1 MDSDPNAPNSDPYV
15 VVARRYRPQSFQEL
29 VGQNQVAKALGNAIE
44 TNRVGHAYLFTGAR
58 GVGKTSTARIFSKC
72 LNCETGPTLKPCDQC
87 DICQSISAGE
97 DVDVLEIDGA
107 SNRGID
113 EIRQLRTFATVRP
126 SRSRFKIYIIDEVHM
141 LTKEA
146 FNALLK
152 TLEEPPGHVK
162 FIFCTTNPEKIP
174 ITVLSRCQRFDF
186 APVASDEIKD
196 RLRFIVENEGAQADD
211 DALVLLAR
219 RAGGSMRDSQSLL
232 EQLLA
237 FSSGRITV
245 ESVHHMLGTAPGGR
259 VESLVK
265 AIVDGQPGNAL
276 DEIHQSIVEGA
287 DAGQILEQ
295 LTAFFR
301 DLMVLSV
308 GGSEEI
314 LLQLAPDQ
322 MSQCHNWA
330 SDLGTPRI
338 LATLQIFD
346 WALARMRQSTHTRSL
361 IELAVVQACSLQQ
374 IKPLADAIE
383 AVSNGEAPKRAS
395 GAVKKNEIAD
405 RPRGAAATAGGSL
418 ANSPSPAPPA
428 MGAGQG
434 PTTNNAAPSSN
445 ASLTATTGSV
455 KSSQGDANQPASG
468 TSLPGP
474 AGSGAART
482 AANASGQ
489 PSASDQ
495 PASPL
500 NHVAAPGNAADST
513 STKPTTGGDDRLASL
528 YREALKSIEGMAG
541 DVASHFQK
549 LQEVSETH
557 WKVFLDND
565 YMVEFCTRK
574 EPHSAIESA
583 VKTVCGKNIRI
594 DFASADVKAPNAPTH
609 IPKAQQLR
617 NIQSDPFVARMIQV
631 FQAELTDIVRPKPAS
646 KPGS

>member
-1 MDSDPNAPNSDPYV
+1 MDSDPNVSSSEPYV

-29 VGQNQVAKALGNAIE
+29 VGQSQVARALGNAIE

-72 LNCETGPTLKPCDQC
+72 LNCETGPTLTPCDQC
-87 DICQSISAGE
+87 DICQSISTGD

-126 SRSRFKIYIIDEVHM
+126 SRSRYKIYIIDEVHM

-186 APVASDEIKD
+186 APVASDDICD
-196 RLRFIVENEGAQADD
+196 RLRFIVQNEGAEADD

-265 AIVDGQPGNAL
+265 SIVDCAPGMAL
-276 DEIHQSIVEGA
+276 NEIHQSIVEGA

-308 GGSEEI
+308 GGSDEI
-314 LLQLAPDQ
+314 LLQIAPDQ
-322 MSQCHNWA
+322 LTTCRDWA
-330 SDLGTPRI
+330 SDLGTQRL

-361 IELAVVQACSLQQ
+361 MELAIVQACSLQHL
-374 IKPLADAIE
+374 KPLSDAIE
-383 AVSNGEAPKRAS
+383 AVSRGEPPRKVGKS
-395 GAVKKNEIAD
+395 GTQVKKNEVAEPSHSRNDSQTASTVGDHRPPQATPRVNPHQGAD
-405 RPRGAAATAGGSL
+405 AAPARPAATSDSHQVVASD
-418 ANSPSPAPPA
+418 ASSKSSNSVVAQDHSE
-428 MGAGQG
+428 
-434 PTTNNAAPSSN
+434 PTTVPPIE
-445 ASLTATTGSV
+445 ASHTAGKTS
-455 KSSQGDANQPASG
+455 DAEA
-468 TSLPGP
+468 
-474 AGSGAART
+474 
-482 AANASGQ
+482 
-489 PSASDQ
+489 
-495 PASPL
+495 
-500 NHVAAPGNAADST
+500 
-513 STKPTTGGDDRLASL
+513 L
-528 YREALKSIEGMAG
+528 YRKALASIEGMTA
-541 DVASHFQK
+541 DVAGHFQK
-549 LQEVSETH
+549 LQQINDSH

-565 YMVEFCTRK
+565 YMVEFCSRS
-574 EPHSAIESA
+574 EPKTAIENA
-583 VKTVCGKNIRI
+583 VGQVCGKRIRV
-594 DFASADVKAPNAPTH
+594 DFASAGVKASSKPAH
-609 IPKAQQLR
+609 VPKAQLLR
-617 NIQSDPFVARMIQV
+617 NIQSEPFVARMIQV
-631 FQAELTDIVRPKPAS
+631 FQAELTDIVKPQPPAR
-646 KPGS
+646 KP